1 MRKIL
6 LSLAAFA
13 ALGLALPA
21 VSNTADAR
29 EVVVIK
35 KNHRHWDNGRH
46 YGWDRGRHEGWRHH
60 HHDRDRVVIRAN

>member
-35 KNHRHWDNGRH
+35 KKNHHWDHGRH
-46 YGWDRGRHEGWRHH
+46 YGWERGRHEGWRHH
-60 HHDRDRVVIRAN
+60 HHNGDRVVIRAN